1 MKLVIKKLVT
11 VAILTVV
18 LCSGCGKTTET
29 DRAATTEETSKE
41 EVRIKKLQMGDKAP
55 DFSATL
61 VNGETFKLSDYCDGV
76 VRLNFWAT
84 WCPPC
89 VGEMPAFEKLN
100 NESLE
105 GLQIICVNCMEDKA
119 TVDKFV
125 KDNGYTFNIGYDEN
139 GAIEAY
145 YPTDGIPYTLV
156 INKGEISKIYVGAY
170 DADKQYEEY
179 KDAIEECFGK

>member
-1 MKLVIKKLVT
+1 
-11 VAILTVV
+11 
-18 LCSGCGKTTET
+18 
-29 DRAATTEETSKE
+29 
-41 EVRIKKLQMGDKAP
+41 
-55 DFSATL
+55 
-61 VNGETFKLSDYCDGV
+61 
-76 VRLNFWAT
+76 
-84 WCPPC
+84 
-89 VGEMPAFEKLN
+89 MPAFERLN

-179 KDAIEECFGK
+179 KDAIEYKYLKTTCCNFLRRMLMIKDQKFRSEVIDESWALFVKKFPSWRKNKYLSKLTFINIYLRMMSPCFLNLLKVIVR

>member
-1 MKLVIKKLVT
+1 MKKTIALILSAALMMSF
-11 VAILTVV
+11 VA
-18 LCSGCGKTTET
+18 CSPADSESTTENDHDETEASEQNYDPDITFTTT
-29 DRAATTEETSKE
+29 DRDTNTYDESIFAEHDLTMINMFE
-41 EVRIKKLQMGDKAP
+41 P
-55 DFSATL
+55 
-61 VNGETFKLSDYCDGV
+61 
-76 VRLNFWAT
+76 
-84 WCPPC
+84 WCGPC
-89 VGEMPAFEKLN
+89 VGEMPAFERLN
-100 NESLE
+100 NERLE

-156 INKGEISKIYVGAY
+156 INKGEITKIYVGAY